1 MLPLTDTSAQPLFTG
16 TQVSIIFVCF
26 VGLVSLISL
35 IKKMYYRVRWHR
47 RYYIIP
53 RIRIK
58 GITNV
63 AMTISMSIAI
73 ILLLTFITSGLLG
86 VVFRGYPGV
95 RVLIE
100 GILIQLGGLLFGPF
114 IGLLIGGITDLLTI
128 ALTAGMFHPGFFIIL
143 LTYGLVA
150 GLFKTASIA
159 FKNNN
164 FKFAVFGSIT
174 FILITVLLIV
184 YIYVQQY
191 ATFNVQLFS
200 HDFIFT
206 KAILSIILLVTLGV
220 VLIIIWFTMIVLN
233 VGNTKLSLLKIK
245 YNIFWGYHNKL
256 FFKWIKKKNGTH
268 AAIKHARWYAKHC
281 LKMNR
286 AKKQI
291 VSFESKLI
299 TINNKKSWVGYFI
312 EATFLTFT
320 ICAITN
326 VFLVP
331 YFDVTYSSFAFDYW
345 LAARTLI
352 YPFISIINLAVIF
365 PIYKVVSGLVKY
377 NYNDDRI
384 ENISKQYLE

>member
-1 MLPLTDTSAQPLFTG
+1 MLSMTDASAQPIFTG
-16 TQVSIIFVCF
+16 TQVTVIFICF
-26 VGLVSLISL
+26 VGLVFLISL
-35 IKKMYYRVRWHR
+35 IKKIYYRVRWHR

-86 VVFRGYPGV
+86 VIFRGYPGV

-128 ALTAGMFHPGFFIIL
+128 ALTAGMFHPGFFIISL
-143 LTYGLVA
+143 AYGLVA

-164 FKFAVFGSIT
+164 FKFAIFGSIT
-174 FILITVLLIV
+174 FILITTLLIV

-191 ATFNVQLFS
+191 TSFRVQIFS
-200 HDFIFT
+200 HDFVFS
-206 KAILSIILLVTLGV
+206 KAVLSIILGATLGV
-220 VLIIIWFTMIVLN
+220 VLIAVWTIMVVLN
-233 VGNTKLSLLKIK
+233 TANTKLSFLKMK
-245 YNIFWGYHNKL
+245 YNILWGCHNQSYIRQ
-256 FFKWIKKKNGTH
+256 IKKSGTR
-268 AAIKHARWYAKHC
+268 AAIKQARWYTKHC
-281 LKMNR
+281 LKMDK
-286 AKKQI
+286 AKKEI
-291 VSFESKLI
+291 GFFENQLV
-299 TINNKKSWVGYFI
+299 TIKNKNSWIDYFVQT
-312 EATFLTFT
+312 TFLVFT

-326 VFLVP
+326 IFLVP
-331 YFDVTYSSFAFDYW
+331 YFDVTYSTFEFDYW
-345 LAARTLI
+345 LAVRTLT

-377 NYNDDRI
+377 NYNDDCI
-384 ENISKQYLE
+384 ENMSKQYLE